1 MEEVDG
7 IILHSLRQCG
17 LEVPEEVTGL
27 KEFTTELI
35 VEGAVLCLRVISPA
49 AGGGLSHV
57 LPPGMSA
64 RFRLGMSLAQACQEL
79 GYPGEIGYQTFLYSS
94 ESEIRRLFLFLLE
107 KLPKESAVSADRP
120 AGKMAL
126 LQRAI
131 AEQIRVELATPW
143 VPPLCRTP
151 LLLSDPSRPVP
162 FRSVP
167 LSVPADVTDKTLRI
181 PKGVQAYWSEFLPTV
196 SGQCPGP
203 ARVAA
208 AVLENNTAGVSAA
221 QEWDAEWNSQGL
233 ASRLTPEEYRLRKRE
248 RLHKKVRE
256 QFRQAVTRGLAD
268 PVPALGVTALGVTA
282 LGVTAGGGGAPA
294 GTAAVKGSRF
304 VHTEKL
310 IFTQEQDKPELL
322 ASPPGDRRAV
332 SEDTEQD
339 VQSRRAR
346 EAETLQE
353 RLQRTV
359 AQVEALELDTRRL
372 RGGFT
377 QVEEELGASQQ
388 ALAEHRESFRV
399 RKATLDLLP
408 DAHNNA
414 AKLQAVVEGSA
425 KRVLALTAQWES
437 HRSPLVQQLRELKEL
452 GLSCQE
458 ASSRRVAQIR
468 EMRVKMKS
476 TAEEVRSKEDL
487 HRQLAA
493 DYESM
498 PKDVARAAYTQR
510 ILEIVANIKRQ
521 KEEIGKVLA
530 DTREVQKDIN
540 GLAGKLER
548 TFSVTDELLFK
559 DAKKDET
566 ARKAYKH
573 LAALHENCAQLIHTI
588 EDTGA
593 VMREIRDLEEQ
604 TELERS
610 KKTLSNLERIVGDLR
625 AMQHENS
632 LLGARMH
639 SA

>member
-1 MEEVDG
+1 MEEVDS

-107 KLPKESAVSADRP
+107 KLPKESAASADRP

-151 LLLSDPSRPVP
+151 LLLSHSLLR
-162 FRSVP
+162 RYGGS
-167 LSVPADVTDKTLRI
+167 LSLCVSTA
-181 PKGVQAYWSEFLPTV
+181 GVQAYWSEVLPTV
-196 SGQCPGP
+196 SGQCPSP

-208 AVLENNTAGVSAA
+208 AVLENNAAGVSAA
-221 QEWDAEWNSQGL
+221 QEWDAEWNNQGL

-268 PVPALGVTALGVTA
+268 PVSALGVTAGV
-282 LGVTAGGGGAPA
+282 LPGGGGAPA

-310 IFTQEQDKPELL
+310 IFTQV
-322 ASPPGDRRAV
+322 RACAYGCV
-332 SEDTEQD
+332 SVCAGVCD
-339 VQSRRAR
+339 VQAGRAR
-346 EAETLQE
+346 EAEELQE
-353 RLQRTV
+353 RLQRT
-359 AQVEALELDTRRL
+359 AAHVEALELDARRL

-388 ALAEHRESFRV
+388 ALAEHRESFRM

-414 AKLQAVVEGSA
+414 AKLQAVVESSA

-476 TAEEVRSKEDL
+476 TAEEVRNKEDL
-487 HRQLAA
+487 HRQLAS

>member
-1 MEEVDG
+1 MEEVDS

-35 VEGAVLCLRVISPA
+35 VEGAVLCLRVINPA

-107 KLPKESAVSADRP
+107 KLPKESATSADRP

-181 PKGVQAYWSEFLPTV
+181 PKGVQAYWSEVLPPV
-196 SGQCPGP
+196 SGQCPSP

-208 AVLENNTAGVSAA
+208 AVLENNAAGVSAA
-221 QEWDAEWNSQGL
+221 QEWDAEWNNQGL

-268 PVPALGVTALGVTA
+268 PVSALGVTAGV
-282 LGVTAGGGGAPA
+282 LPGGGGAPA

-322 ASPPGDRRAV
+322 ASPGDRRAV

-339 VQSRRAR
+339 VQARRAR
-346 EAETLQE
+346 EAEELQE
-353 RLQRTV
+353 RLQRTA
-359 AQVEALELDTRRL
+359 AQVEALELDARRL

-414 AKLQAVVEGSA
+414 AKLQAVVESSA

-476 TAEEVRSKEDL
+476 TAEEVRNKEDL
-487 HRQLAA
+487 HRQLAS

>member
-1 MEEVDG
+1 MEEVDS

-107 KLPKESAVSADRP
+107 KLPKESAASADRP

-151 LLLSDPSRPVP
+151 LLLSVRAQRHAALPPRAAAHSLLR
-162 FRSVP
+162 RYGGS
-167 LSVPADVTDKTLRI
+167 LSLCVSTA
-181 PKGVQAYWSEFLPTV
+181 GVQAYWSEVLPTV
-196 SGQCPGP
+196 SGQCPSP

-208 AVLENNTAGVSAA
+208 AVLENNAAGVSAA
-221 QEWDAEWNSQGL
+221 QEWDAEWNNQGL

-268 PVPALGVTALGVTA
+268 PVSALGVTAGV
-282 LGVTAGGGGAPA
+282 LPGGGGAPA

-310 IFTQEQDKPELL
+310 IFTQV
-322 ASPPGDRRAV
+322 RACAYGCV
-332 SEDTEQD
+332 SVCAGVCVCD
-339 VQSRRAR
+339 VQAGRAR
-346 EAETLQE
+346 EAEELQE
-353 RLQRTV
+353 RLQRT
-359 AQVEALELDTRRL
+359 AAHVEALELDARRL

-414 AKLQAVVEGSA
+414 AKLQAVVESSA

-476 TAEEVRSKEDL
+476 TAEEVRNKEDL
-487 HRQLAA
+487 HRQLAS

>member
-1 MEEVDG
+1 MEEVDS

-35 VEGAVLCLRVISPA
+35 VEGAVLCLRVINPA

-107 KLPKESAVSADRP
+107 KLPKESATSADRP

-131 AEQIRVELATPW
+131 AEQIRMELATPW

-181 PKGVQAYWSEFLPTV
+181 PKGVQAYWSEVLPPV
-196 SGQCPGP
+196 SGQCPSP

-208 AVLENNTAGVSAA
+208 AVLENNAAGVSAA
-221 QEWDAEWNSQGL
+221 QEWDAEWNNQGL

-268 PVPALGVTALGVTA
+268 PVSALGVTAGV
-282 LGVTAGGGGAPA
+282 LPGGGGAPA

-322 ASPPGDRRAV
+322 ASPGDRRAV

-339 VQSRRAR
+339 VQARRAR
-346 EAETLQE
+346 EAEELQE
-353 RLQRTV
+353 RLQRTA
-359 AQVEALELDTRRL
+359 AQVEALELDARRL
-372 RGGFT
+372 RGGFM

-414 AKLQAVVEGSA
+414 AKLQAVVESSA

-476 TAEEVRSKEDL
+476 TAEEVRNKEDL
-487 HRQLAA
+487 HRQLAS